1 MRATALSILVE
12 KHKKK
17 KVLRSIEST
26 LFPIK
31 ARLQPIYV
39 WEKYST

>member
-26 LFPIK
+26 LIAIK
-31 ARLQPIYV
+31 
-39 WEKYST
+39 